1 MTTVLHAFRD
11 EAAEAQRLANAL
23 RVPLAFVD
31 VHAFPDGEIVPCVPV
46 PAATTIVYRSLD
58 QPNTKLVELLLA
70 VDAWRRN
77 GAQRL
82 VLVAPY
88 LPYMR
93 QDMAFRTGEPVSQ
106 RVIANLL
113 DAAFDRIVTID
124 PHLHRTHSLAEL
136 FPTCQCTHLFG
147 ADALVPHLRAFPLL
161 AGTVVVGPDVES
173 APWVRRI
180 AAPLGLAHTTM
191 RKRRQGDTEVEL
203 VAPVDFDPAG
213 CPVLL
218 VDDIC
223 STGSTLRKATCL
235 LKSLGAGE
243 ITIFITHALGGKKVL
258 AELLRAGASRV
269 LSTDSTA
276 NPVNGIHLADLLA
289 HALREPG

>member
-1 MTTVLHAFRD
+1 
-11 EAAEAQRLANAL
+11 
-23 RVPLAFVD
+23 
-31 VHAFPDGEIVPCVPV
+31 
-46 PAATTIVYRSLD
+46 
-58 QPNTKLVELLLA
+58 
-70 VDAWRRN
+70 
-77 GAQRL
+77 
-82 VLVAPY
+82 
-88 LPYMR
+88 
-93 QDMAFRTGEPVSQ
+93 
-106 RVIANLL
+106 
-113 DAAFDRIVTID
+113 
-124 PHLHRTHSLAEL
+124 
-136 FPTCQCTHLFG
+136 
-147 ADALVPHLRAFPLL
+147 
-161 AGTVVVGPDVES
+161 
-173 APWVRRI
+173 
-180 AAPLGLAHTTM
+180 M

-203 VAPVDFDPAG
+203 FAPVDFDPAG

-258 AELLRAGASRV
+258 EELLRAGASRV

>member
-1 MTTVLHAFRD
+1 MTTVVHAFRD

-23 RVPLAFVD
+23 QVPLAFVD
-31 VHAFPDGEIVPCVPV
+31 VHAFPDGEIVPCVPA

-70 VDAWRRN
+70 VDAWRSN

-82 VLVAPY
+82 ILVAPY

-113 DAAFDRIVTID
+113 DAAFDRIVAVD
-124 PHLHRTHSLAEL
+124 PHLHRTHSLTEL

-147 ADALVPHLRAFPLL
+147 ADALIPHLRAFPPP

-173 APWVRRI
+173 DPWVRRI
-180 AAPLGLAHTTM
+180 AAPLRLVHTTM
-191 RKRRQGDTEVEL
+191 RKRRQSDTEVEL
-203 VAPVDFDPAG
+203 LAPADFDPAG

-223 STGSTLRKATCL
+223 STGCTLRKATSL

-243 ITIFITHALGGKKVL
+243 ITIFTTHFLGGRKVL
-258 AELLRAGASRV
+258 EELLRAGASRV

-276 NPVNGIHLADLLA
+276 DVTDGIHLADLLA